1 MANTSSNIADI
12 DKMSKATGT
21 SKVDLQLLDFA
32 KDFNIFIGGDCEAVI
47 FGLLK
52 TGMEPRISAL
62 LSMPDATIRKRIDKA
77 IENHYIPDSID
88 IDLQI
93 FILNNKLNA
102 LVVSEYGHLFN
113 YCYDKDIIAL
123 SGQAAQKQAIIRI
136 LIDYIYNDKAI
147 DNAFFDELYASN
159 TITSITKDK
168 LKTFFNYRGLCN
180 GNNLFLNLFL
190 TSGKLQDLDELLML
204 SETSIKEKID
214 NTVLN
219 TDVLPESL
227 KTASAYAAYI
237 YGQIQKQYGTR
248 ALMLKFKGL
257 GNQSIT
263 VFDNNGSNLFDIFK
277 QYLVKEQGSNDS
289 NKLLETTIPVNEGG
303 TSLSRTFDFGKDSAR
318 EYFSILEKNNTGV
331 NASFISAL
339 NDTLLKKEGF
349 VNILASVQ
357 RLQSLVYGDNQN
369 ELVVYLLQEGFTSAY
384 EIAKA
389 GRKKFLSLW
398 DNGVSTYNQWNKIFN
413 AAELKVNKALAILS
427 KYSQAT
433 NSLNPQVVRDKTI
446 VPDENTPDRLSI
458 FKMTE
463 LKDLFGSQNVNDVK
477 ECESVLG
484 PAAYLV
490 DLLDLLKQIE
500 VSGVQGT
507 KTLYEMLKE
516 RRPDL
521 EHISLNCPNALTPV
535 PFIDL
540 VIEILEHELYRKKH
554 NGIYVPGDGQSMW
567 DTLKTE
573 EEIKAE
579 PDNCI
584 ADVYDASLKSFY
596 SWKQPAFDLSL
607 ELLRMYLRAS
617 DIDRAAWM
625 ALLKPADN
633 NTGLETLSFTQEDL
647 KLFPNAF
654 APSNADLEGFYSDL
668 NFIPGPD
675 LNGFGD
681 VKLYVKDLLEKSGLS
696 LSALNEL
703 LESYYVNPVLTTENI
718 RHTIHFSEKVSFDN
732 AYLAFATEAQGSA
745 FVYLVYQYKRL
756 LDATNWTIPVL
767 DSVLL
772 QIFNIEIG
780 ISNLNNVVARVI
792 RIGFVNTIAAIKRVQ
807 TANGM
812 TNEQVMGLFG
822 YQLGLSYNTIDNYY
836 LWLFTDNKYSQDHKA
851 NIYQLLN
858 QDNPGALEGKTTYT
872 DGETLDLFMEY
883 VLACLNISREEFK
896 SMSVLGLVGSQITYS
911 LIFDLIQN
919 WQLMRVF
926 KLSPQQLKS
935 FKGLLTIE
943 PNTDNIFV
951 RMINLTTNIRRA
963 AQLVPSIN
971 DLYILI
977 KQSGQIA
984 NANNGKLKE
993 AAKRM
998 LALAQEQASED
1009 NEYFINELVREV
1021 TSIVSI
1027 DNSIAKL
1034 LIEKF
1039 KYSND
1044 PSFGLQNII
1053 LSAASSCEITMKQYE
1068 LVLGYC
1074 EDVPNNNEALKTSEE
1089 QKIQQGI
1096 ANVLNS
1102 VLNNVNVSS
1111 IFNKF
1116 KNSSRS
1122 EFITYLNGF
1131 KISNDTGLSKS
1142 QITGILSVVDP
1153 YYLGNPN
1160 SGIPNP
1166 DVFNDIAK
1174 ERIAK
1179 ELQELT
1185 SLPVSTI
1192 TNILTAQLGNYLLE
1206 YLDKDSGLRSSA
1218 IDEDEKALP
1227 DYLSYLQK
1235 AILFVNYSGLNQNML
1250 ADYFSD
1256 NSGVSLFNI
1265 YEPELL
1271 TVEAFK
1277 QLTGLLE
1284 LNKYLNAL
1292 NKDKIFSLYKKI
1304 STTTDISN
1312 VCARF
1317 LWYSALPTTPAFD
1330 FTKLPIPAS
1339 PLACM
1344 DWLKEIG
1351 KTAEKGINPA
1361 FIPDW
1366 LSFLPEDTAIINAKN
1381 TALHY
1386 LGDEAYLE
1394 RMPKYRNALR
1404 VKQRDAL
1411 LNYYLSENMLLSNAN
1426 EVFHYLLIDTQ
1437 MTPAVSTSRIVQATL
1452 SIQLMIQRIQFNLE
1466 KGVSLTKT
1474 DENKWKWMS
1483 LYRVWEANRRI
1494 FLYPENWLE
1503 PELRDDKSPF
1513 FKELEKSIKSNEISP
1528 ETVEKAYLDYIEKL
1542 EDIANIE
1549 YCQMYQETVDNYSV
1563 LHVIGRTP
1571 RLPHS
1576 YYYRKFV
1583 NESYWT
1589 AWEPME
1595 IDIQSDH
1602 HLPVV
1607 INGRLFLFWL
1617 EISEA
1622 SQEPTDEQLG
1632 IGENNGTTTP
1642 KRLGSCWKINI
1653 GYSEYKNGKWAPK
1666 KTNYDTMQIIQPTNA
1681 FIYLEDIRLVYQSDQ
1696 KNCLYVVFPKY
1707 ENVPVSTPE
1716 KPRRDGLNKP
1726 VRRGATTSVMN
1737 GYSGFE
1743 IELRAYNHL
1752 DMTISNNEAMDI
1764 HFLTLPEGMNNYYQ
1778 KAKDLE
1784 GAVILPIMNC
1794 NGAVTKNEIISISGR
1809 RDRPKL
1815 VYPAQYSKF
1824 NCQSPFIVEHAGRS
1838 FIFAP
1843 ISKTLK
1849 ANPEAG
1855 QIQHIVRQMDNGI
1868 EASMMHEVAMEM
1880 PEAFTDDNSG
1890 LVIVEDGNN
1899 NQVGYQPNTSLQ
1911 SGKEENAAGNKTSFA
1926 VYPGYHPFIDLMRRN
1941 IERYGVDG
1949 LLSPEEYYV
1958 DGQTGETGET
1968 LETVQSNSRELDNYL
1983 INARLTNTGIN
1994 ASVGQYEKVKEDF
2007 DFDTQSPVG
2016 IYNWELFY
2024 HIPYLIANV
2033 LYTEGNYDEALKW
2046 MNYIFDPR
2054 NTSVKD
2060 GAAGKEY
2067 FNHFWKFRPFALN
2080 NDKSGIDD
2088 IMFDYYSGDNSPEK
2102 ASKLDNQIDIWSN
2115 DPFKPH
2121 NVARMRINAYMKATV
2136 MRYID
2141 ILVARGDKSFRTD
2154 TMESINEALLY
2165 YVIASQILGN
2175 KPEVMMTSIFSAKS
2189 YLELNSGTM
2198 GNALEFMEEPVIK
2211 PENEAY
2217 IEHFIESNELEIA
2230 SKPFSKEKQMK
2241 NMVRELFTKMQQ
2253 TEKIFKL
2260 YFEIPKND
2268 KLFSYWE
2275 LVSDRLFKIRNSL
2288 NIDGIY
2294 RNVSLFAPP
2303 IDPGMLAYAASLGLD
2318 IKALV
2323 NGQAGPATQYRFSVV
2338 LNQALQVCGELKSLG
2353 AQLLSAYEKGDNEM
2367 VSNLRA
2373 HHEILLSENITKL
2386 KEKAIEESA
2395 AQLQAIEKQK
2405 DTVDYRKTHFED
2417 LHKNKLN
2424 GEEILQLV
2432 AMNVAMG
2439 LTIAS
2444 EIPQAAAA
2452 PLSLT
2457 PTFTAGGAGF
2467 SGSPL
2472 FTTSFGGE
2480 QASSSTNNF
2489 ATLLRVGS
2497 TVSNHAASMLGM
2509 IAGYKRRNEDWEFQK
2524 NTAEKELLQLE
2535 VQRVAS
2541 EIRKQMASYE
2551 LDNHLKQIEIS
2562 RKTYEVLQTKY
2573 TNEQL
2578 YFWMQKEISELH
2590 RKAYDM
2596 AYKLAKQA
2604 EKAYDFEL
2612 NPGGFSTFISG
2623 SHFDSKYEGLMA
2635 GERLYQDLK
2644 AMEMSYQEK
2653 NKRKFEI
2660 TKHVSLAMLNPQ
2672 KIIDLRKDGTCEIF
2686 LPELLFDMD
2695 HPGHCNRRIKSV
2707 SVSIPCVTGPYT
2719 SVSANLTLVS
2729 NVFRKKDM
2737 KVQSGQPLISCMAT
2751 SSGVNDS
2758 GMFQLN
2764 FNDERYLPFEGA
2776 GVESKWSLS
2785 LPSQVRQFDYN
2796 TISDVIISIQYTA
2809 EDGGNRAVVES
2820 NLKAAISTYIGTESN
2835 PFALLIDVK
2844 GQYPEVFE
2852 KLKTSDASIEIKPDM
2867 LPWFLKENEFN
2878 VLPKGAKRIDNISAD
2893 SSVIAITNWGP
2904 LNLVAFQAGTIPSN
2918 MVVMIEFKM
2927 ANN

>member
-21 SKVDLQLLDFA
+21 SKVDLQLLDIA

-62 LSMPDATIRKRIDKA
+62 LSLPEATIRKRIDTA

-93 FILNNKLNA
+93 FLLNNKLNV
-102 LVVSEYGHLFN
+102 LVMSQYGQLFDN
-113 YCYDKDIIAL
+113 CNDTDIVAL
-123 SGQAAQKQAIIRI
+123 SLQATQKQAVIRM
-136 LIDYIYNDKAI
+136 LIDYTFNDKAI

-159 TITSITKDK
+159 AITSIAKDK

-180 GNNLFLNLFL
+180 GNNLFLNKFL
-190 TSGKLQDLDELLML
+190 TSGKLQNLDELLML

-237 YGQIQKQYGTR
+237 YEQIQKQYGTR
-248 ALMLKFKGL
+248 ALMLRFKRVDDL
-257 GNQSIT
+257 SIT

-277 QYLVKEQGSNDS
+277 QYLVKVQGSDDDNY
-289 NKLLETTIPVNEGG
+289 KLLETTIPVNEGG
-303 TSLSRTFDFGKDSAR
+303 ISLNRTFDFGKDSAR

-339 NDTLLKKEGF
+339 NTTPLKKEGF
-349 VNILASVQ
+349 VNLLASVQ

-369 ELVVYLLQEGFTSAY
+369 ELVVELLKKGFTSAY

-389 GRKKFLSLW
+389 GRKKFLSLR
-398 DNGVSTYNQWNKIFN
+398 DSAVATHDQWNKIFN

-446 VPDENTPDRLSI
+446 VPDENMPDRLSI

-584 ADVYDASLKSFY
+584 AEVYDSLKGFY
-596 SWKQPAFDLSL
+596 SWKQPAFDLNL
-607 ELLRMYLRAS
+607 ELLRMYLRVF
-617 DIDRAAWM
+617 DTDRATWM
-625 ALLKPADN
+625 ALLQIAENDSC
-633 NTGLETLSFTQEDL
+633 LETLSFTQDDVNLFPDAFESSNDDL
-647 KLFPNAF
+647 KR
-654 APSNADLEGFYSDL
+654 FYSDL
-668 NFIPGPD
+668 NFIQDSEFPSIQR
-675 LNGFGD
+675 
-681 VKLYVKDLLEKSGLS
+681 LYVKDLLEKSGLS
-696 LSALNEL
+696 LSELNEL
-703 LESYYVNPVLTTENI
+703 LESYYVNPI
-718 RHTIHFSEKVSFDN
+718 FKDARHSIHFSEKVSFEN
-732 AYLAFATEAQGSA
+732 AYLAFTSIEQGYA
-745 FVYLVYQYKRL
+745 FVYLMYQYKRL

-772 QIFNIEIG
+772 QIFNIEFG
-780 ISNLNNVVARVI
+780 IDSLIEDFDRVI

-812 TNEQVMGLFG
+812 TNEQVMGLLG

-872 DGETLDLFMEY
+872 DGETLDPFMEY
-883 VLACLNISREEFK
+883 VIACLNISREEFK

-1039 KYSND
+1039 KYNNV
-1044 PSFGLQNII
+1044 PSTGLQNFI

-1185 SLPVSTI
+1185 SLSVSI
-1192 TNILTAQLGNYLLE
+1192 IVEIVDSQLEDKLLE
-1206 YLDKDSGLRSSA
+1206 YLDKESGLNSFIA
-1218 IDEDEKALP
+1218 DKEEKPLP
-1227 DYLSYLQK
+1227 DYLFYLQK

-1265 YEPELL
+1265 YEPEKL

-1366 LSFLPEDTAIINAKN
+1366 LSFSPEDTAIINAKN

-1386 LGDEAYLE
+1386 LGDEAYLD

-1571 RLPHS
+1571 RIPHN

-1595 IDIQSDH
+1595 LDVQSDH

-1622 SQEPTDEQLG
+1622 AQEPTDEQLSLKE
-1632 IGENNGTTTP
+1632 INGAIKP
-1642 KRLGSCWKINI
+1642 SRLSKYWSVQIS
-1653 GYSEYKNGKWAPK
+1653 YSEYKNGKWAPK
-1666 KTNYDTMQIIQPTNA
+1666 KTNYDTMQITQPSNA
-1681 FIYLEDIRLVYQSDQ
+1681 YIYLEDIRLVYQSDQ

-1726 VRRGATTSVMN
+1726 VRRGTTTSVMN

-1743 IELRAYNHL
+1743 IEITAYNHL
-1752 DMTISNNEAMDI
+1752 DMTISNDEAMDI

-1778 KAKDLE
+1778 KVIDPD
-1784 GAVILPIMNC
+1784 GIVILPVMNR
-1794 NGAVTKNEIISISGR
+1794 NSIDPAIEIISISGR

-1815 VYPAQYSKF
+1815 IYPAQYSKF

-1855 QIQHIVRQMDNGI
+1855 HIQHIVRQMDNGI

-1911 SGKEENAAGNKTSFA
+1911 SGQEENAAGNKTNFA

-1949 LLSPEEYYV
+1949 LLSPEEYV
-1958 DGQTGETGET
+1958 DGQTGET

-2054 NTSVKD
+2054 NTSCKD
-2060 GAAGKEY
+2060 GAAGKDY

-2102 ASKLDNQIDIWSN
+2102 ASKLDNQIEIWSN

-2121 NVARMRINAYMKATV
+2121 NVARMRISAYMKATV

-2405 DTVDYRKTHFED
+2405 NTVDYRKTHFED
-2417 LHKNKLN
+2417 LSKTYMNEYEL
-2424 GEEILQLV
+2424 LQLV
-2432 AMNVAMG
+2432 AMQVAMG
-2439 LTIAS
+2439 FTLAS
-2444 EIPQAAAA
+2444 EVPQATAIPLALVPLTEAGASGYAAS
-2452 PLSLT
+2452 PV
-2457 PTFTAGGAGF
+2457 FTLAVGG
-2467 SGSPL
+2467 S
-2472 FTTSFGGE
+2472 
-2480 QASSSTNNF
+2480 QASSSANNV
-2489 ATLLRVGS
+2489 ASLLRDES
-2497 TVSNHAASMLGM
+2497 IVSNHAASMLGM
-2509 IAGYKRRNEDWEFQK
+2509 MAGYERRNEDWEFQK

-2578 YFWMQKEISELH
+2578 YLWMQKEISELH

-2852 KLKTSDASIEIKPDM
+2852 KLKTSNASLEIKRDM
-2867 LPWFLKENEFN
+2867 LPWFLQDAMFNSQISITRYENN
-2878 VLPKGAKRIDNISAD
+2878 ATVTDLLLTA
-2893 SSVIAITNWGP
+2893 TN
-2904 LNLVAFQAGTIPSN
+2904 FGTINLTGFGTTSTPESMYLLVKLN
-2918 MVVMIEFKM
+2918 
-2927 ANN
+2927 